1 MKKLILLILSFIGFI
16 PLGVAQDYT
25 FANHNIV
32 PFSINPAFVG
42 NANAIRL
49 GLNYRMQW
57 PTLGNNYHTIRASYD
72 MNFYKKMCSLGLSFA
87 HDNMA
92 NGTIKTN
99 EIALAYGHNISLSE
113 KMSIRLGV
121 QASLFIN
128 SYGPGVTFGD
138 QYDWGTG
145 DIFSN
150 TTEDY
155 ENAGITFADFSAGVL
170 YSIHNLLNLGFS
182 VYHLGEP
189 ENGIL
194 AESDNTLHRKFVVHG
209 NFYQDLQSSN
219 GLWGREDL
227 SDRYLFVNA
236 AFQSQYN
243 FMQGY
248 LGTGIILS
256 PLIGGIALKSDFD
269 NINNIAF
276 MVGATIKNFQIYYV
290 YDLFTS
296 KKKNGSWSQE
306 LSLIYVINRKEKFP
320 CPVVYW

>member
-1 MKKLILLILSFIGFI
+1 MKKIILLIITLVSFIT
-16 PLGVAQDYT
+16 LGHAQDYT

-32 PFSINPAFVG
+32 PFSLNPAFAG

-49 GLNYRMQW
+49 GVNYRMQW
-57 PTLGNNYHTIRASYD
+57 PTLGNNYHTVRASYD
-72 MNFYKKMCSLGLSFA
+72 QNFFKKMCSLGLSFT

-99 EIALAYGHNISLSE
+99 EIALVYAHNISLSE

-121 QASLFIN
+121 QGSMFIN

-138 QYDWGTG
+138 QYDWGSG
-145 DIFSN
+145 EIFDN

-155 ENAGITFADFSAGVL
+155 ENKGITFADFSVGAL

-182 VYHLGEP
+182 VYHIGEP

-194 AESDNTLHRKFVVHG
+194 EESNNTLHRKFVVHG
-209 NFYQDLQSSN
+209 NFYQDLQSSH
-219 GLWGREDL
+219 GLWGRQEL
-227 SDRYLFVNA
+227 SDRYLFINA

-248 LGTGIILS
+248 LGAGVIIS
-256 PLIGGIALKSDFD
+256 PIIGGIALKSDFD
-269 NINNIAF
+269 AINNVSF
-276 MVGATIKNFQIYYV
+276 MVGATIKNLQIYYV

-296 KKKNGSWSQE
+296 KRKNGSWSQE
-306 LSLIYVINRKEKFP
+306 LSLIYIINKKEKFP